1 MLRAIT
7 TLALLAAPLV
17 GVAVSVYILVRS
29 VIDFRHAKNKK
40 GRGYIVL
47 KSLTSLAA
55 WFLASWG
62 MFFMLFITFYTSAHV
77 EDREVAERSVAASL
91 IVFSLV
97 YALIGCG
104 LAFWVQHQADN
115 EPVSIFPEGAA

>member
-1 MLRAIT
+1 MLQTIS
-7 TLALLAAPLV
+7 TLALFAAPLT
-17 GVAVSVYILVRS
+17 GLAVLVYILARS
-29 VIDFRHAKNKK
+29 ILDFRYAKHKK

-47 KSLTSLAA
+47 KAFASLAA

-77 EDREVAERSVAASL
+77 EDRGAAERSVAASL
-91 IVFSLV
+91 IVLSLI

-104 LAFWVQHQADN
+104 LTFWVRHRADN